1 MKRNINKEF
10 LQDYDMFTVDVRLFL
25 VADKGTVK
33 IKKLPD
39 ALAKENLF
47 GDLMNNGVVELSDG
61 TRVMMVGYQFT
72 KNVLE

>member
-1 MKRNINKEF
+1 MKRNINKEVF
-10 LQDYDMFTVDVRLFL
+10 QDCDRFVVGVSFFL

-33 IKKLPD
+33 RKKLPD
-39 ALAKENLF
+39 ALVKENLL

-72 KNVLE
+72 KNILE